1 MVETGSA
8 AAVLVVV
15 CTAAVLETNFAAAV
29 LEIECLL
36 SAVTEI
42 DSHTKPFLF

>member
-1 MVETGSA
+1 MVETGRA
-8 AAVLVVV
+8 AAVLVIVS
-15 CTAAVLETNFAAAV
+15 TAAVLETNFAAAV

-42 DSHTKPFLF
+42 ESLPLPS